1 MGRVR
6 VKKILL
12 RYGDGWFILSEL
24 MIVVIVILMIM
35 KKDHLVLLRQLFSN
49 NLTETKS
56 AVSEY

>member
-24 MIVVIVILMIM
+24 MIMVIIMLMIM
-35 KKDHLVLLRQLFSN
+35 KKGFREIVNRLQFVH
-49 NLTETKS
+49 
-56 AVSEY
+56 